1 MRCTDTDSKGKIIFQ
16 TNSGVY
22 VPMTLEECREA
33 VKVLEE
39 AITYVENDNPRK
51 QIDARKY

>member
-1 MRCTDTDSKGKIIFQ
+1 MRCTDTASKVKIIFQ

-22 VPMTLEECREA
+22 VPLTLEELREA
-33 VKVLEE
+33 IVVFEE
-39 AITYVENDNPRK
+39 TITYVENDNPRK